1 MKQKTCRICKIK
13 FDSFS
18 STQIVCGMSCAIERA
33 EKQSAVKQKKANA
46 KQKRGYWDNNIKT
59 RKRAAKE
66 ACHAYIRARDKGG
79 DCICCGKPLGSD
91 FQAGH
96 FIPSGNN
103 PKVRFDE
110 YNIHGQ
116 RLDCNYFHGGD
127 SDDYKGRLIKKIG
140 ADQVDYLLAN
150 KGGTMKRT
158 AQDYKKIEVYYKQ
171 KLKEL
176 GC

>member
-13 FDSFS
+13 FDAFS

-46 KQKRGYWDNNIKT
+46 NQKREFYDSDLKT
-59 RKRAAKE
+59 RKAAAKT
-66 ACHAYIRARDKGG
+66 ACHAYIRERDNGKP
-79 DCICCGKPLGSD
+79 CICCGRPLGEKFD
-91 FQAGH
+91 AGH
-96 FIPSGNN
+96 FLESGNN
-103 PKVRFDE
+103 PKIRYHED
-110 YNIHGQ
+110 NIHAQ
-116 RLDCNYFHGGD
+116 SVYCNQFKGGN
-127 SDDYKGRLIKKIG
+127 SGDYKGRLIEKIG
-140 ADQVDYLLAN
+140 AERVDYLLAN

-158 AQDYKKIEVYYKQ
+158 AKDYKEIEVYYKQ